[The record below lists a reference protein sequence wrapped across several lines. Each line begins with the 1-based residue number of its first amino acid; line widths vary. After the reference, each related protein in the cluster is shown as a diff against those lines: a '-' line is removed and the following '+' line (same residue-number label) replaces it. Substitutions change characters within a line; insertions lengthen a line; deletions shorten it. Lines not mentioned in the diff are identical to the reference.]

1 MWKMEERKH
10 KGMTLEDRVDDYLWY
25 WRDDED
31 KDLSALE
38 TAYMDGFKE
47 ALELAAAWLLEFR
60 DEYGALGGA
69 EDELPKD
76 ILEGVFPYSD
86 EDEEEQA

>member
-1 MWKMEERKH
+1 MKKAKD
-10 KGMTLEDRVDDYLWY
+10 KGMTLKERADDYLWY

-31 KDLSALE
+31 RDLSALE

-76 ILEGVFPYSD
+76 ILEGIFPYSD
-86 EDEEEQA
+86 EDENEEEQA